1 MAAEYQTLTA
11 VVKFDF
17 FIYLLWEP
25 FQRLK
30 ILCRLLPAPAIR
42 EVELGSIAAERYVN
56 NIELPITKEFVL
68 IPAGLPLDS
77 LSAPITNPAARAMI
91 MSIKNS
97 SCRPICQFSN
107 ILSGIYKSIY
117 NPITIDIKQINKI
130 IYEFVNIFTNMT
142 DWLACKIK

>member
-1 MAAEYQTLTA
+1 MAAEYQTLAA
-11 VVKFDF
+11 VVKFVF
-17 FIYLLWEP
+17 FLSSYSFRI
-25 FQRLK
+25 
-30 ILCRLLPAPAIR
+30 LPAPNNSLQLTTCAAIR

-56 NIELPITKEFVL
+56 NIEPPITKEFVL

-91 MSIKNS
+91 MSIRNS

-117 NPITIDIKQINKI
+117 KSYYYGYKTNQQNNIRICKY
-130 IYEFVNIFTNMT
+130 IYKY
-142 DWLACKIK
+142 D